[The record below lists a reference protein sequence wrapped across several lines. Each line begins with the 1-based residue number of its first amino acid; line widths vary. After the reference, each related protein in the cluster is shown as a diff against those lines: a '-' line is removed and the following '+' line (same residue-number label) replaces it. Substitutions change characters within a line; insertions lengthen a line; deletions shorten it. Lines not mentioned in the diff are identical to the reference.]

1 MQSYRGGGCTNFI
14 VFLNCI
20 SQKYFSTVFLNCISL
35 LYVSTVFQT
44 KQKTSWAG
52 MQLHRGGGGESIALG
67 VNLQTAV
74 NTVNVTPSAINIAL
88 LCVSWYQIE
97 PP

>member
-1 MQSYRGGGCTNFI
+1 MQLGRNAIAPRWMLYQPNCISQLYFSK

-20 SQKYFSTVFLNCISL
+20 FELYFSIVCLNCIPN
-35 LYVSTVFQT
+35 
-44 KQKTSWAG
+44 KKRPSWAG

-74 NTVNVTPSAINIAL
+74 NTVNVTPSAIN
-88 LCVSWYQIE
+88 SE
-97 PP
+97 

>member
-1 MQSYRGGGCTNFI
+1 M
-14 VFLNCI
+14 
-20 SQKYFSTVFLNCISL
+20 SQ
-35 LYVSTVFQT
+35 LYS
-44 KQKTSWAG
+44 KQNKKPSWAG

-74 NTVNVTPSAINIAL
+74 NTVNVTPSAINIEL

>member
-1 MQSYRGGGCTNFI
+1 M
-14 VFLNCI
+14 
-20 SQKYFSTVFLNCISL
+20 
-35 LYVSTVFQT
+35 YVSTVFQ
-44 KQKTSWAG
+44 KKRPSWSG
-52 MQLHRGGGGESIALG
+52 MQLHRGGGGESIALA

>member
-1 MQSYRGGGCTNFI
+1 MQLHRGGCCANLI

-20 SQKYFSTVFLNCISL
+20 FQLYFSKVFLNCISN
-35 LYVSTVFQT
+35 TT
-44 KQKTSWAG
+44 RRSWAG

-74 NTVNVTPSAINIAL
+74 NTVNVTPSAINSVEQGGKI
-88 LCVSWYQIE
+88 W
-97 PP
+97 